1 MIRLLSVKYILVE
14 CSNFVVFCA
23 KYFTVSSVR
32 ELIEVVDSDTVID
45 FIKHTIFIAI
55 SNVISILY
63 WLYSLSFALHFYHLL
78 VII

>member
-1 MIRLLSVKYILVE
+1 
-14 CSNFVVFCA
+14 VVFRA
-23 KYFTVSSVR
+23 SYFTVSSVS

-45 FIKHTIFIAI
+45 FIKHTIFITI

>member
-1 MIRLLSVKYILVE
+1 
-14 CSNFVVFCA
+14 VVFRA

-45 FIKHTIFIAI
+45 FIKHTIFITI